1 MASLQFFSGLILLF
15 LGGEMIVRYVI
26 ALAYKVR
33 LSPLFISM
41 TLIGFT
47 TSLPELIT
55 CVDAGL
61 RGASG
66 IVIGNI
72 VGSNISNVLF
82 IIGIGG
88 VIAPLSY
95 PYVQSLKR
103 EGSMLLLSVV
113 VTFGFI
119 LYGEV
124 SRTQGLILLLLLIGY
139 TLLSIRQERARV
151 QNEENVKPV
160 NRSKAALIA
169 LSVIGVGI
177 TLIGADLLISG
188 AVDIAR
194 WIGVSETIIG
204 LSLVALGTSL
214 PELAT
219 TLTAIR
225 RGQGAIALGNI
236 LGSNIYNIFGIM
248 GVTAIIVPFQIP
260 VDFDFFSLWVMT
272 GATFCLLFFTYTH
285 RRISSLEGLLLLSGY
300 GVYLAIL
307 F

>member
-1 MASLQFFSGLILLF
+1 
-15 LGGEMIVRYVI
+15 MIVRYVI

-41 TLIGFT
+41 TLIGLT

-55 CVDAGL
+55 CIDAGL

-88 VIAPLSY
+88 LIAPLSY
-95 PYVQSLKR
+95 TQSLRR

-124 SRTQGLILLLLLIGY
+124 SRAQGLILLLLLIGY

-160 NRSKAALIA
+160 NRSKGVLIA

-204 LSLVALGTSL
+204 LSLVAFGTSL

-272 GATFCLLFFTYTH
+272 AATVCLLFFTYTH